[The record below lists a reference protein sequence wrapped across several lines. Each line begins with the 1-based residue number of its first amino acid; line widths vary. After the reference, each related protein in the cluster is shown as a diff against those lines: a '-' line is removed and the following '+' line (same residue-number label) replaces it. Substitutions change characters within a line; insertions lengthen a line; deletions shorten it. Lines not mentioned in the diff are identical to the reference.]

1 MDSIIYKSIFLFLLV
16 FVTNT
21 IFCQSISDEKSDTTK
36 TGLFHKDKKDKKKSE
51 KDNSSSEGKDIS
63 NRGINSPKDTTKSV
77 ISVQMDSDAITPD
90 TTHQDR
96 ENSPLDIGDDRGLYI
111 MADKGMLQMRI
122 LGSVRFS
129 AFYDFNYLESKNSFN
144 TYEIKTGDD
153 NYKLPNYY
161 NSLNFSR
168 LGFEVTRRTKKF
180 DFFIRL
186 EMDFA
191 GTDNSFRIRHAYG
204 QYGKFLIGQ
213 TWSLLCNVPAL
224 PANVDPNGPVGTIAT
239 RTPQLRINHK
249 FNNRISSAFAIE
261 YSLPDYTAP
270 DTIQISFVQT
280 IPNLAARVN
289 LKGAL
294 GKHQIAGVIAPIT
307 GLEGSGA
314 KNTTF
319 GFGVSLSGIFDLKH
333 SDQILYQAT
342 LGNAIAHF
350 LNPFGGSG
358 SDMAYD
364 HLNQEFKG
372 LGTYGG
378 FISYGHHWPHNIS
391 SYFSFGIAAL
401 DNRDFQV
408 GSDYNFSYDFS
419 ANAFWNVVEGLKVG
433 LEVLYGQ
440 RFDVDN
446 NSGDASRVWALFYY
460 DF

>member
-1 MDSIIYKSIFLFLLV
+1 MNKSENEVLIFYIKFNSNRFFFFFLYLSSIGYSQDS
-16 FVTNT
+16 N
-21 IFCQSISDEKSDTTK
+21 SDTSK
-36 TGLFHKDKKDKKKSE
+36 TGLFHKSSKKDKKEKKKKTKKNDSKSNN
-51 KDNSSSEGKDIS
+51 KYIS
-63 NRGINSPKDTTKSV
+63 NHGVHNPKDTSKTVLSV
-77 ISVQMDSDAITPD
+77 ELIGTAIPID

-96 ENSPLDIGDDRGLYI
+96 ENSPLDIGDYRGLYI
-111 MADKGMLQMRI
+111 VDDKGMLQMRI
-122 LGSVRFS
+122 LGSVRYS
-129 AFYDFNYLESKNSFN
+129 AFYDFDYLESKNSFN
-144 TYEIKTGDD
+144 TYEIRTGEDS
-153 NYKLPNYY
+153 YRLPNYY

-168 LGFEVTRRTKKF
+168 
-180 DFFIRL
+180 
-186 EMDFA
+186 
-191 GTDNSFRIRHAYG
+191 
-204 QYGKFLIGQ
+204 
-213 TWSLLCNVPAL
+213 
-224 PANVDPNGPVGTIAT
+224 
-239 RTPQLRINHK
+239 
-249 FNNRISSAFAIE
+249 
-261 YSLPDYTAP
+261 
-270 DTIQISFVQT
+270 
-280 IPNLAARVN
+280 
-289 LKGAL
+289 
-294 GKHQIAGVIAPIT
+294 
-307 GLEGSGA
+307 
-314 KNTTF
+314 F

-358 SDMAYD
+358 SDTAYD

-391 SYFSFGIAAL
+391 YYFSFGIAAL

-446 NSGDASRVWALFYY
+446 NSGDASRIWALFYY